1 MRPVAITATY
11 DEVNQYYFSLDGKI
25 QRDKDGI
32 EMFEINH
39 IEGTDLA
46 TLVYVPVPVKK
57 MKQPKLQEL
66 RNKLQTIQE
75 EMFQLKEIDDLIKE
89 NEQIILYDRKRNVV
103 FSGTALTVSRWMTRT
118 AKKRQIEEAIKRVA
132 EYQY

>member
-11 DEVNQYYFSLDGKI
+11 DEIKEYYYSLDGKI
-25 QRDKDGI
+25 QRDQDGI
-32 EMFEINH
+32 EMFELNH

-46 TLVYVPVPVKK
+46 TLVYMPVQVKK
-57 MKQPKLQEL
+57 LKQPKLQEL
-66 RNKLQTIQE
+66 RVKLQVIQE
-75 EMFQLKEIDDLIKE
+75 EMFQLKEVDDLIKE
-89 NEQIILYDRKRNVV
+89 NGQIILYDKKRNVV

-118 AKKRQIEEAIKRVA
+118 AKKRQIEDAIKRVA